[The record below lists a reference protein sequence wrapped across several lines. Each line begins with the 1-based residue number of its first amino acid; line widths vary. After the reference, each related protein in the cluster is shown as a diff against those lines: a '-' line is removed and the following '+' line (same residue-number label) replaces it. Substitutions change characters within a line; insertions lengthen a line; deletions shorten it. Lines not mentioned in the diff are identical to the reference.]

1 MSPSFCPFS
10 FLRLSPGASPDG
22 IDQLAGCCY
31 KKLGRT
37 PERLHRSTLTYAR
50 FLTFAAL
57 YTQPMDLLLYI
68 GIFVVSLATLL
79 KASDWF
85 VDSAESIGLSLGIS
99 PFIIGVTIVAFGT
112 SLPELATSIASV
124 YAGESQIVVGNV
136 IGSNITNIALVLGL
150 TAIIVKKIEME
161 NDLWLI
167 DMTFLWASA
176 FVLWFVLQD
185 LSLSTFEC
193 ILLLLGLAL
202 FLTYSFKSNKAA
214 EEVEN
219 RPKAENKHYLLLLLG
234 GVLVYFGADYTIFAI
249 TEISTIL
256 QIPPKLIALSAVAI
270 GTSLPE
276 VVVSLSAARRGKASI
291 AIGNV
296 LGSNVFN
303 TFIVMG
309 VPGLLGNLEIPA
321 DISAFYLPLMI
332 VMTVLFGVMA
342 FDRVITRWEGWILL
356 LFYLMFMGQIFQS

>member
-1 MSPSFCPFS
+1 
-10 FLRLSPGASPDG
+10 
-22 IDQLAGCCY
+22 
-31 KKLGRT
+31 
-37 PERLHRSTLTYAR
+37 
-50 FLTFAAL
+50 
-57 YTQPMDLLLYI
+57 MDLLLYI

-85 VDSAESIGLSLGIS
+85 VDSAESIGLSMGIS

-124 YAGESQIVVGNV
+124 FAGESEIVIGNV
-136 IGSNITNIALVLGL
+136 VGSNITNIALVLGL
-150 TAIIVKKIEME
+150 TAVVVKNIEIE

-176 FVLWFVLQD
+176 FLLWFVLYD
-185 LSLSTFEC
+185 LSLNVFEC
-193 ILLLLGLAL
+193 ILLLMGLGL
-202 FLTYSFKSNKAA
+202 FLTYSFKSGRAA
-214 EEVEN
+214 GDKEDN
-219 RPKAENKHYLLLLLG
+219 PKAKARDYLFLLLG
-234 GVLVYFGADYTIFAI
+234 GVLVYLGADYTIYAI
-249 TEISTIL
+249 TKISAL
-256 QIPPKLIALSAVAI
+256 LSIPSKLIALSAVAI

-309 VPGLLGNLEIPA
+309 VPGLLGNLVIPP

-356 LFYLMFMGQIFQS
+356 LFYLLFMGHIFQS

>member
-1 MSPSFCPFS
+1 
-10 FLRLSPGASPDG
+10 
-22 IDQLAGCCY
+22 
-31 KKLGRT
+31 
-37 PERLHRSTLTYAR
+37 
-50 FLTFAAL
+50 
-57 YTQPMDLLLYI
+57 MDLLLYI
-68 GIFVVSLATLL
+68 GIFIASLATLL

-85 VDSAESIGLSLGIS
+85 VDSAEAIGLSLGIS

-124 YAGESQIVVGNV
+124 FAGESEIVIGNV

-150 TAIIVKKIEME
+150 TAVVVKNIEIE

-176 FVLWFVLQD
+176 FLLWFVLYD
-185 LSLSTFEC
+185 LHLSNFEC
-193 ILLLLGLAL
+193 FLLLAGLAL
-202 FLTYSFKSNKAA
+202 FLTYSFKSNRSTSDK
-214 EEVEN
+214 EELPEAKV
-219 RPKAENKHYLLLLLG
+219 RDYLLLLLG
-234 GVLVYFGADYTIFAI
+234 GVLVYLGADYTIYAI
-249 TEISTIL
+249 TEISAIL
-256 QIPPKLIALSAVAI
+256 NIPSKLIALSAVAI

-309 VPGLLGNLEIPA
+309 VPGLLGQLEIPA
-321 DISAFYLPLMI
+321 DLSAFYLPLMI

-342 FDRVITRWEGWILL
+342 FDRIITRWEGWLLL
-356 LFYLMFMGQIFQS
+356 LFYLLFMGHIFQS